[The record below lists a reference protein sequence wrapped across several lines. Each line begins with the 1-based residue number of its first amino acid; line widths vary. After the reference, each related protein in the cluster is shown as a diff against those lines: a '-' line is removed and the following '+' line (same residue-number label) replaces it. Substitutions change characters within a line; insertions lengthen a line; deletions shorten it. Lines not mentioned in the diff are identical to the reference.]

1 MTPSIFDDPLTSR
14 ELNIAVRQL
23 KKGKSP
29 GPDKIHYEMLQNLG
43 SKGMA
48 MVLNLFNRTWKDGC
62 LPKAWKLAT
71 ITPILKKGK
80 TANNPKSFRP
90 ISLTSCLGKLCERI
104 MNSRLY
110 WWLESSGLISQFQ
123 AGFRRKSR
131 TEDQLFR
138 FTQKVLDGFQKGQ
151 QTTANMYFILNN
163 V

>member
-1 MTPSIFDDPLTSR
+1 MTLLTSE
-14 ELNIAVRQL
+14 ELSTALRQL

-29 GPDKIHYEMLQNLG
+29 GPDKIHNEMLQNLG

-48 MVLNLFNRTWKDGC
+48 LVLNLFNRTWKEGC

-138 FTQKVLDGFQKGQ
+138 FTQKVLDGFQKGH
-151 QTTANMYFILNN
+151 QTTAVFIDLQQAYDRIWR
-163 V
+163 